1 MALTSGVGMFA
12 ARFGSLSCCTSH
24 LSPNGAPRARRFS
37 GLSQRLGM
45 SRKHKRQS
53 AKFPR

>member
-24 LSPNGAPRARRFS
+24 LSPNGAPHARRFS
-37 GLSQRLGM
+37 GFSQRPGV
-45 SRKHKRQS
+45 SRKHKR
-53 AKFPR
+53 